1 MYMTVDLDSSV
12 SDVLAG
18 FRGPIVAAQMAY
30 PEILHVEVR
39 DDQGKL
45 WRFAT
50 QDASWSPIDPAELRG
65 QAIVTSAIDEASREL
80 RCQLSNGLVFSV
92 TPEPQIEPDDPPNW
106 ELITPDD
113 LVLEFG
119 PGQHWQ
125 IVDESAP

>member
-1 MYMTVDLDSSV
+1 
-12 SDVLAG
+12 
-18 FRGPIVAAQMAY
+18 MAY